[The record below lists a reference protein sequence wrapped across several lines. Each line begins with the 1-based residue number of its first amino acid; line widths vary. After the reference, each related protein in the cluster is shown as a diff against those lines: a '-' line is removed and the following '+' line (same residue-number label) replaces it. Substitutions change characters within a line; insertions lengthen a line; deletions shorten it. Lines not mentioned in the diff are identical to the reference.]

1 MELKS
6 TLYSFDNKEY
16 QCGWCLK
23 KYRGRQDYE
32 QITKA
37 NRTRKGCFGVSPNAL
52 HKFDDLE
59 YSTCVGN
66 SVSES
71 ALFWIEAEARYNQGI
86 LPYPGSLSEQ
96 PAKVLEIFGCI
107 AVHKQDKLEKQ
118 RKAQEL
124 KERAIGRSRNS
135 HTPHSRR

>member
-1 MELKS
+1 
-6 TLYSFDNKEY
+6 
-16 QCGWCLK
+16 
-23 KYRGRQDYE
+23 
-32 QITKA
+32 
-37 NRTRKGCFGVSPNAL
+37 
-52 HKFDDLE
+52 LE

-66 SVSES
+66 FVSES

-107 AVHKQDKLEKQ
+107 AAHKQDKLEKQ

-124 KERAIGRSRNS
+124 KERAIGRRN
-135 HTPHSRR
+135 PHKINR